1 LAPNDQQS
9 RPYPQYGTI
18 NISGAAP
25 HENAISNYNSLQA
38 VIEKRMS
45 FGLDFSFNYVWS
57 HFLDDIDSSGWG
69 SHSGS
74 QNWQNAFNPAANY
87 GNSNFDVRNAFKGYV
102 VYQLPFGQGK
112 QFLNKNWLV
121 DEVLGGWQVASSLV
135 IQSGQPFTPTMS
147 NGTNSYS
154 LAGNNFAWYPNI
166 TGTPQLAGRGIHQ
179 WFNEAAFAVPASG
192 TFGNERRNQ
201 LTGPG
206 LNTVNL
212 SLGKTFAIWEQ
223 VHLQIRADANN
234 AFNHAS
240 FGLPSG
246 SLSVN
251 GSGGIATGTSTI
263 TSTTVPGRT
272 VQLSG
277 RLTF

>member
-1 LAPNDQQS
+1 MVGDDGNF
-9 RPYPQYGTI
+9 GTRVD
-18 NISGAAP
+18 GP
-25 HENAISNYNSLQA
+25 H
-38 VIEKRMS
+38 
-45 FGLDFSFNYVWS
+45 
-57 HFLDDIDSSGWG
+57 
-69 SHSGS
+69 
-74 QNWQNAFNPAANY
+74 ANLLRAKHE
-87 GNSNFDVRNAFKGYV
+87 FRR
-102 VYQLPFGQGK
+102 YQRCG
-112 QFLNKNWLV
+112 
-121 DEVLGGWQVASSLV
+121 D
-135 IQSGQPFTPTMS
+135 
-147 NGTNSYS
+147 
-154 LAGNNFAWYPNI
+154 
-166 TGTPQLAGRGIHQ
+166 RHQ
-179 WFNEAAFAVPASG
+179 WRSNTRS
-192 TFGNERRNQ
+192 NQ

>member
-1 LAPNDQQS
+1 
-9 RPYPQYGTI
+9 
-18 NISGAAP
+18 
-25 HENAISNYNSLQA
+25 LQA

-166 TGTPQLAGRGIHQ
+166 TGTPQLAGRSIHQ

-206 LNTVNL
+206 LNTVNF